1 MNGVG
6 IGIGTSGSV
15 SPARV
20 AAIAAAAAAA
30 ALVGVACFEQG
41 RFLITRPVRRAR
53 VQHHWELV
61 FDDGPTDGQGVN
73 GCCCGSDAA
82 GGGHRIECSAGGGHG
97 NQPAQP
103 ADDAVAR
110 DSDCCSAC
118 ETLIEAGGDAEPAA
132 ARQSSHAAAPAQ
144 EDAQRCG
151 ACPADA
157 DATGLGIEDASA
169 PVLCAEARVA
179 GVRAPQLLLDLL
191 SAGLWLL
198 AAPAALLGVRAP
210 WAPPAAGEAQLA
222 RRRMRWRQKLFNSL
236 GVAGRF
242 VNPFVEWQD
251 RNTADIA
258 GYIRWQL
265 TRNNRNGV
273 PSDQRELERTMPLA
287 RPDFGLLEA
296 YTASRGRLL
305 LPVRSAA
312 LAVSASLP
320 LPPRAAAAAAG
331 ADGTLAAP
339 PDAPVMTVTWIGQST
354 CFVQMDG
361 FNILTDPIFSSRT
374 VGEWFGP
381 KRIRPSPCQLDEL
394 PKIDLVLV
402 SHNHYDHL
410 DIAVVR
416 KLANSVTW
424 VVPLG
429 MGTWF
434 KSVGVTTVRLYSEG
448 AIVRER
454 RVFDIMSPQVV
465 ELDWWQEHR
474 FSDTLVITGAPIQ
487 HWSGRH
493 FFDVNLSLW
502 ASFVVRGPTASFFH
516 CGDTGY
522 CQAFAEVGRRLGP
535 ITFASLPIG
544 SYEPR
549 EYMRHQH
556 MDPEEACMVH
566 RDIRAAFSLGVHWGT
581 FMMSDEH
588 YLDPPKHLE
597 EGRIKLGL
605 PAGSVFT
612 SLLGKTLLSAK
623 QEAKPAGRCEK
634 SE

>member
-73 GCCCGSDAA
+73 G
-82 GGGHRIECSAGGGHG
+82 
-97 NQPAQP
+97 
-103 ADDAVAR
+103 
-110 DSDCCSAC
+110 AC

-434 KSVGVTTVRLYSEG
+434 KSVGVTTV
-448 AIVRER
+448 
-454 RVFDIMSPQVV
+454 V

-612 SLLGKTLLSAK
+612 SLLGKTLLIQISRTHSNRA
-623 QEAKPAGRCEK
+623 AVNEK
-634 SE
+634 SDVLLLDLEQGPEFSKPNARTVKQIEKFIPAWINLPYIQAVISASLSAH